1 MECCNGEPF
10 PLLHHSTTPP
20 PHHSTPPTEILRRLL
35 LGSAYTPG
43 LKVSPRTTIEKL
55 RRLPLKGQVLVKE
68 GDRVTPDTVVA
79 RTELPGIM
87 QTIKLAEKMGLEP
100 SELKN
105 ILQVKVGDQIK
116 VGTLLAVS
124 KGLFGLFKTEEKASI
139 EGTLELFSEQTGHLG
154 VRQPPTPIEKDAY
167 VTGRVTR
174 VIPEEGVVV
183 ECEGAM
189 VQGIF
194 GVGGERLGTITVL
207 ANGPDEP
214 LSDMQ
219 IKPEHRG
226 KILVGG
232 SNVSLAALRK
242 VAEVGAVGVVVG
254 GVVDRELIDYLRGA
268 LNDPTFD
275 IGVAITGQEPI
286 PFTLVVTEGFGTIRM
301 AARTFELLKSLE
313 GKTASINGATQIR
326 AGVIRPEVIVPL
338 DGAAPAA
345 AADAEAGQLTNGTPI
360 RVIREPYFGLLGTVT
375 GLPSELEQ
383 VDSET
388 WVRVL
393 RARLEDGRE
402 VTVPRANVE
411 IIEGA

>member
-1 MECCNGEPF
+1 
-10 PLLHHSTTPP
+10 
-20 PHHSTPPTEILRRLL
+20 

-43 LKVSPRTTIEKL
+43 LKVSARTTIDKL

-68 GDRVTPDTVVA
+68 GDRVTPSTVVA

-87 QTIKLAEKMGLEP
+87 QTVKLAEKMGLEP
-100 SELKN
+100 SELKPV
-105 ILQVKVGDQIK
+105 LKVQVGDRIEK
-116 VGTLLAVS
+116 GTVLAQT
-124 KGLFGLFKTEEKASI
+124 KGMFGLFKSEERSTV
-139 EGTLELFSEQTGHLG
+139 EGLLELISETTGHLG
-154 VRQPPTPIEKDAY
+154 VRQAPTPIEKDAY
-167 VTGRVTR
+167 VTGVVKT
-174 VIPEEGVVV
+174 VIPGEGVVV
-183 ECEGAM
+183 ECQGAM

-194 GVGGERLGTITVL
+194 GVGGERQGTITVV
-207 ANGPDEP
+207 ASASNQP
-214 LSDMQ
+214 LTDTM
-219 IKPEHRG
+219 IKPEHKGR
-226 KILVGG
+226 IVVGG
-232 SNVSLAALRK
+232 SNVSLAAMRK
-242 VAEVGAVGVVVG
+242 AAETGVAGIVVG

-286 PFTLVVTEGFGTIRM
+286 AFTLVVTEGFGDIRM
-301 AARTFELLKSLE
+301 AERTFNLLKSLE

-338 DGAAPAA
+338 DGPAA
-345 AADAEAGQLTNGTPI
+345 AIDQDGEAGELKAGTPI
-360 RVIREPYFGLLGTVT
+360 RVIREPYFGILGNVT
-375 GLPSELEQ
+375 ELPSELVQ

-393 RARLEDGRE
+393 RAKLEDGRD